1 MIAVVQRSGRSSVE
15 VDGEIVGAIDGGLV
29 VLVGVFADDSPADAI
44 KLAEK
49 VYGLRIFEDDAGKM
63 NLSVAD
69 VGGKILAISQFT
81 LCADTTRGR
90 RPSFDKAM
98 EPENARKLFQTFV
111 EVLRGKGIEVS
122 TGVFGAKMLV
132 RIENVGPVTIII
144 DSRAKRKR

>member
-15 VDGEIVGAIDGGLV
+15 VDGEIVGAINGGLV
-29 VLVGVFADDSPADAI
+29 VLVGVFADDLPADAI

-98 EPENARKLFQTFV
+98 EPESARKLFQTFV

-122 TGVFGAKMLV
+122 TGVFGAKMVV